1 MGTNED
7 WPEAFGFSLS
17 GGSPVVI
24 SEVEEGGSAQQAGLQ
39 PGDALIELDGVCVEE
54 WSRIEVW
61 YETSTYP
68 MVISC
73 ICYQPYSYLHLQIHN
88 PCHMR

>member
-1 MGTNED
+1 MHHICTDKMGTNEG
-7 WPEAFGFSLS
+7 WPEAFGFSIS

-54 WSRIEVW
+54 WSRIEVD
-61 YETSTYP
+61 YSIKTYH
-68 MVISC
+68 C
-73 ICYQPYSYLHLQIHN
+73 IYLAF
-88 PCHMR
+88 